1 MLLIDRDATGTDA
14 PQHVVLSAS
23 DLRAATA
30 CEHALLAELDVR
42 AGRSPEVPHE
52 VDPVVERAAELGTAH
67 EQRHLAALSRAHPG
81 AVRGATAPERT
92 PAGYAAGMQ
101 QTLQLM
107 ADPAVRV
114 IHQACVYDGDFLGF
128 VDFLIREDDG
138 SWVVVDAKLAR
149 SESVTALLQTGAYA
163 EVLGEAVAAL
173 DGVRLAPFVRLV
185 LGDDEVSDT
194 RLADLLPVV
203 RARRERLAD
212 VVGAHLRD
220 DGPVRWGDERWEAC
234 LRCEHCT
241 AELEARDD
249 VLLVAGVHVEQHGQ
263 LLAAG
268 VRTVA
273 DLADLPEGAV
283 VPGMRPDRLDALRE
297 QARLQRAAAEGGD
310 LPFAV
315 HHPQGLAALRTE
327 SDGDVFFDFEGDPM
341 WHVPGSGDWG
351 LEYLF
356 GCLWVEDG
364 VERYRGFWAHDR
376 VSERQAL
383 LDFLDWLQERRRTW
397 PELHVYHYADY
408 ERAALLRLSA
418 RHAVGQEVV
427 DGLLADGVLVD
438 LYPVVRAAVRVG
450 SSSYSI
456 KRLEP
461 LYMERGE
468 DRDRE
473 GVTGGADSIVEYH
486 RYAQAVLDG
495 DTSLA
500 ASRLEDIRQYNEYD
514 CLSTLR
520 LRDWLLRQAR
530 EHHVE
535 PQPGRAKPDPDTA
548 VQPVNPL
555 EVALR
560 ELAGDTPPEQRTPEQ
575 QAVAMLSAAVQ
586 YHRRED
592 KPYWWGHFDRLESP
606 PEQWAR
612 GTDVVLVREAETV
625 TGWAQ
630 GTSGNPRRT
639 VRVLGEGSG
648 MRAGVGSK
656 VLAVYGPDRPECL
669 SKEDLPHGCRD
680 MTVLAQDERV
690 DPETGE
696 VLLELVLVEVLPKD
710 ADPYDDLPIGL
721 GPSAPPG
728 TATIAAAI
736 AEVGQGVLAAGGVS
750 TGAGDDTTT
759 PTLGRS
765 ALDLLLRRPPR
776 LRDGSALPAG
786 GTPIT
791 DIRDALLAMDDS
803 YLAVQ
808 GPPGTGKTYVGSR
821 VVRDLVLEHGWRVG
835 VVAQS
840 HAAVE
845 HLLGCVVAA
854 GVPRDQVGKAAQG
867 GRAAQGEEP
876 SHTTLPKDGHAAFAA
891 AHAAAGRGYVIGGTT
906 WDLTNTKRIERRQL
920 DLVVVDEAGQFA
932 LAPTIACSAAGARL
946 LLLGDPQQLGQ
957 VSQGSHPE
965 PVDRSALGWLLGDR
979 ATIPA
984 EHGYFLATTWRMHPE
999 LTEHVSRLA
1008 YDDQLGSH
1016 EAVTTARSLEGVEP
1030 GLHVVEVDHLARR
1043 TSSPEEAA
1051 AVVDLVRS
1059 LAGRAWTDEHGT
1071 RALTP
1076 GDVIVVT
1083 PYNHQVRTLR
1093 GILEAAGLA
1102 EVEVGTVDKFQGQ
1115 EAPVAV
1121 LSMAASSAHDV
1132 SRGLRFVLDR
1142 HRLNVAISRGQHAAY
1157 VVLSPRLLDAT
1168 PRTPGELRSL
1178 GAFMG
1183 LVQAGSRRALA
1194 V

>member
-14 PQHVVLSAS
+14 PHVVLSAS

-30 CEHALLAELDVR
+30 CELALLAELDVR

-67 EQRHLAALSRAHPG
+67 EQRHLAALSRTHPG
-81 AVRGATAPERT
+81 AVRGASAPERT

-107 ADPAVRV
+107 ADPAVRA

-128 VDFLIREDDG
+128 VDFLVREDDG

-163 EVLGEAVAAL
+163 EVLGAAVAAL

-212 VVGAHLRD
+212 VVGTHLAET
-220 DGPVRWGDERWEAC
+220 GPVRWGDERWEAC

-249 VLLVAGVHVEQHGQ
+249 VLLVAGVHVEQHAQ

-273 DLADLPEGAV
+273 DLADLPEGTV
-283 VPGMRPDRLDALRE
+283 VPGMRPERVGALRE
-297 QARLQRAAAEGGD
+297 QARLQQAAGEGGD

-315 HHPQGLAALRTE
+315 HDPQALAALRPK

-427 DGLLADGVLVD
+427 DGLLADGVLID

-486 RYAQAVLDG
+486 RYTQAVLDG
-495 DTSLA
+495 DTALA

-520 LRDWLLRQAR
+520 LRDWLAR
-530 EHHVE
+530 RAQDAGVE
-535 PQPGRAKPDPDTA
+535 LQPGRADADPDA
-548 VQPVNPL
+548 RVEEPHPL

-560 ELAGDTPPEQRTPEQ
+560 ELAGDTPPEQRTPQQ

-586 YHRRED
+586 YHRREA
-592 KPYWWGHFDRLESP
+592 KPHWWGHFDRLESP

-612 GTDVVLVREAETV
+612 GRDVVVVREAELLDD
-625 TGWAQ
+625 WSQ
-630 GTSGNPRRT
+630 GPRGNPRRT
-639 VRVLGEGSG
+639 IRVIGEGGG
-648 MRAGVGSK
+648 MRAGVGSS
-656 VLAVYGPDRPECL
+656 VVAVYGPGRPDCL
-669 SKEDLPHGCRD
+669 AKEDLPHGCRD
-680 MTVLAQDERV
+680 MAVLAQGEHV
-690 DPETGE
+690 DPVTGE

-721 GPSAPPG
+721 GPSSPPG
-728 TATIAAAI
+728 TTTIAAAI
-736 AEVGQGVLAAGGVS
+736 AEVGQGVLAAGGVEDGPS
-750 TGAGDDTTT
+750 TQG
-759 PTLGRS
+759 LGRS

-808 GPPGTGKTYVGSR
+808 GPPGTGKTYVGSH

-854 GVPRDQVGKAAQG
+854 GIPADQVGKV
-867 GRAAQGEEP
+867 AQGEDP
-876 SHTTLPKDGHAAFAA
+876 SFTALPKDGHAAFAA
-891 AHAAAGRGYVIGGTT
+891 AHTTAGRGYVVGGTT
-906 WDLTNTKRIERRQL
+906 WDLTNVKRIERGQL

-932 LAPTIACSAAGARL
+932 LAPTIACAAAGARL

-1016 EAVTTARSLEGVEP
+1016 EAVTAARSLEGVEP

-1043 TSSPEEAA
+1043 TSSPEEAD

-1071 RALTP
+1071 RALAP
-1076 GDVIVVT
+1076 ADVIVVT

-1093 GILEAAGLA
+1093 GALETAGLA

-1132 SRGLRFVLDR
+1132 SRGLRFLLDR

-1157 VVLSPRLLDAT
+1157 VVLSPRLLDSA

-1183 LVQAGSRRALA
+1183 LVQAGSRRALT